1 MHPVSHEAPINSPTR
16 FPNFILGGVKYKG
29 PSHWP
34 SHTFNLY
41 FPFLDYSPPCW
52 TGQLFDLFLESALI
66 ATICLPLPRIPYVDP
81 SPKQSWPQLRYTATR
96 LQCLLGRGVKGS
108 SPFTNPSSLHHGFP
122 DKLQHCNGSC
132 WQDCLR

>member
-16 FPNFILGGVKYKG
+16 FPNFILGGLSTKVQVTG
-29 PSHWP
+29 QVTPSTYISP
-34 SHTFNLY
+34 SSTT
-41 FPFLDYSPPCW
+41 PPCW

>member
-1 MHPVSHEAPINSPTR
+1 MQDLHSKMTMR
-16 FPNFILGGVKYKG
+16 M
-29 PSHWP
+29 
-34 SHTFNLY
+34 
-41 FPFLDYSPPCW
+41 W
-52 TGQLFDLFLESALI
+52 TA
-66 ATICLPLPRIPYVDP
+66 Y
-81 SPKQSWPQLRYTATR
+81 WPQLRYTATR